1 MSKLV
6 KKLVSRDI
14 GSKLDGVADAVV
26 VNVVG
31 LDANA
36 DYNLRKAFRNK
47 GISILVVKRTMA
59 ARATEGTS
67 LRPAFNDCTGSIA
80 VVWGAEDFVSL
91 AKEIT
96 TVNDSG
102 QYKLF
107 EIKGGV
113 MDGEA
118 LTAEQVKAIS
128 KWPTRQEQISLLV
141 GQILSPGS
149 NLVGQILGSGRTI
162 AGQLKTLVE
171 NLEKDAPAEEVVAD
185 TVATESAVATEPA
198 AATEAVATEVA
209 PEPS

>member
-14 GSKLDGVADAVV
+14 GSKLVGVADAVV

-36 DYNLRKAFRNK
+36 NYNLRKSFRNK
-47 GISILVVKRTMA
+47 GVSILVVKRTMA

-67 LRPAFNDCTGSIA
+67 LRPAFNDCSGSIA

-96 TVNDSG
+96 AVSDSG

-113 MDGEA
+113 MDGDA
-118 LTAEQVKAIS
+118 LTAEQVKAVS
-128 KWPTRQEQISLLV
+128 KWPSRQEQISLLV

-149 NLVGQILGSGRTI
+149 NLVGQILGSGSKI

-171 NLEKDAPAEEVVAD
+171 NLEKDAPAE
-185 TVATESAVATEPA
+185 PA
-198 AATEAVATEVA
+198 AADPAAEAEVA
-209 PEPS
+209 PEAS

>member
-14 GSKLDGVADAVV
+14 GSKLQGVADAVV

-31 LDANA
+31 LNANA

-47 GISILVVKRTMA
+47 GVSLLVVKRTMA
-59 ARATEGTS
+59 ALATEGTS
-67 LRPAFNDCTGSIA
+67 LRPAFNDCRGSIA
-80 VVWGAEDFVSL
+80 VVWGCDDFVSL
-91 AKEIT
+91 AKEVT
-96 TVNDSG
+96 AVSDSG
-102 QYKLF
+102 QHKLF

-118 LTAEQVKAIS
+118 LTADQVKAIS

-149 NLVGQILGSGRTI
+149 NLVSQILGSGSKL

-171 NLEKDAPAEEVVAD
+171 NLEKGAPSEEASAEGVPTEVVAD
-185 TVATESAVATEPA
+185 
-198 AATEAVATEVA
+198 
-209 PEPS
+209 PS

>member
-14 GSKLDGVADAVV
+14 GSKLDGVADAIV

-36 DYNLRKAFRNK
+36 NYNLRKAFRNK
-47 GISILVVKRTMA
+47 GVSVLVVKRTMA

-67 LRPAFNDCTGSIA
+67 LRPAFNDCIGSIA

-91 AKEIT
+91 AKEVT
-96 TVNDSG
+96 AVSDAG

-113 MDGEA
+113 MDGDA

-128 KWPTRQEQISLLV
+128 KWPSRQEQLSLLV

-149 NLVGQILGSGRTI
+149 NLVGQILGSGSKI
-162 AGQLKTLVE
+162 AGQLKTLIE
-171 NLEKDAPAEEVVAD
+171 NLEKDAPAESVV
-185 TVATESAVATEPA
+185 TESVAESD
-198 AATEAVATEVA
+198 VATEVA